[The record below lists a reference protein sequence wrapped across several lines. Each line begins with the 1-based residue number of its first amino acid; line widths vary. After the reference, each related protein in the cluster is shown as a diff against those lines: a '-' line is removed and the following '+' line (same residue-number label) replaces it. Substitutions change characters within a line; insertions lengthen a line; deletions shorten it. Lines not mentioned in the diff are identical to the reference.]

1 MRERL
6 LRCSRRQ
13 CFREIK
19 SHRSAAAALFGII
32 AALLELIAAPALAAA
47 PTLVSVV
54 IRGSSVYDAPALY
67 GVYREQLG
75 KPITQDGA
83 RAIVAALA
91 AKYESDG
98 YSRPQLKL
106 DDGLL
111 PAGVLRIDL
120 FEPRISEVRIS
131 GDPGPHLAR
140 LESLGSK
147 LRADGPVKQSGMQ
160 TTLRQMRAL
169 PGLTL
174 SATTARDDAGPNVYR
189 LDVDTEFE
197 PISGAVRVSNRGTDE
212 AGPNFVLGQMVA
224 NGLFGGQTNVGAM
237 FGAAT
242 DYDEYHGLGVLANV
256 GLRSAG
262 GRLAFSGFRSRS
274 DPHEPVVD
282 RDDFYLRDR
291 LTAGLARPLPGFER
305 ATLTL
310 NAGLDL
316 DDLEITRAG
325 ERLRDERLR
334 MLKVG
339 SSSSWR
345 SGGAVQ
351 YAASVDLVKG
361 LDALGSGLAAADLL
375 YDPRRPDF
383 ALTRVSFTR
392 LSQLGERW
400 SVRLDALG
408 QQSAYVLPYG
418 ERFKIGGDRLGRGFE
433 VAEIAGDQGLGAKIE
448 GRSRLLK
455 APALLG
461 RASLYGFYDVGA
473 AWKQDAPG
481 RESAAT
487 AGVGFATQGERF
499 SGTLELAQPLTHG
512 DVEGRK
518 DLSLFAELAISL

>member
-1 MRERL
+1 MREHV
-6 LRCSRRQ
+6 LRCGQRLH
-13 CFREIK
+13 FREIK
-19 SHRSAAAALFGII
+19 SHRLVTAALFGII
-32 AALLELIAAPALAAA
+32 VPLLELIVSPALAAA
-47 PTLVSVV
+47 PALVSVV

-67 GVYREQLG
+67 SVYREQLG

-111 PAGVLRIDL
+111 PAGVLRVDL

-140 LESLGSK
+140 LESLGSR

-169 PGLTL
+169 PGLKL
-174 SATTARDDAGPNVYR
+174 SATTAPAEAGPNVYR
-189 LDVDTEFE
+189 LDVDTDFE
-197 PISGAVRVSNRGTDE
+197 PIGGAVRVSNRGTDE
-212 AGPNFVLGQMVA
+212 AGPNFVLGQVVA
-224 NGLFGGQTNVGAM
+224 NGLLGGQTSLGAM

-242 DYDEYHGLGVLANV
+242 DYGEYHGLGLLANV
-256 GLRSAG
+256 GLGSMG
-262 GRLAFSGFRSRS
+262 GRMAFSGFRSRS

-282 RDDFYLRDR
+282 RDDSYLRDR
-291 LTAGLARPLPGFER
+291 VTAGFARPVPSFER

-310 NAGLDL
+310 SAGLDL

-334 MLKVG
+334 MIKLG
-339 SSSSWR
+339 SSWGWR
-345 SGGAVQ
+345 RGGAVQ
-351 YAASVDLVKG
+351 YAGSADLVKG
-361 LDALGSGLAAADLL
+361 LDGLGSGLAAADLL
-375 YDPRRPDF
+375 ADPRRPDF
-383 ALTRVSFTR
+383 ALTRLSFTR

-400 SVRLDALG
+400 SLRVDALG

-418 ERFKIGGDRLGRGFE
+418 ERFKIGGERLGRGFE
-433 VAEIAGDQGLGAKIE
+433 VAEIAGDQGLGAKVE
-448 GRSRLLK
+448 GRSRLLR
-455 APALLG
+455 APASLG
-461 RASLYGFYDVGA
+461 RASLYAFYDVGA

-487 AGVGFATQGERF
+487 AGVGFATQGDRF
-499 SGTLELAQPLTHG
+499 SGTLELAKPLTHG

-518 DLSLFAELAISL
+518 DLALFAELAIAL